1 MQYFDPDAGGDLKAA
16 FEAMIDPW
24 PRVTGTT
31 MFGCPSY
38 RAEDTLFAV
47 LVTEGVVLT
56 KLPEDRREEIAEGF
70 ETGPFQAGGRT
81 ITKWVQITVEN
92 SDAIETL
99 QPFVEASYE
108 AALAEAED

>member
-1 MQYFDPDAGGDLKAA
+1 MQYFDPDAGADLQAA
-16 FEAMIDPW
+16 FEAMVDSW
-24 PRVTGTT
+24 ASVTGTT

-38 RAEDTLFAV
+38 SAADTLFAV

-56 KLPEDRREEIAEGF
+56 KLPEDRREEIAERY
-70 ETGPFQAGGRT
+70 ESRPFQAGGRT

-92 SDAIETL
+92 PDEIETL

-108 AALAEAED
+108 TALAEVED